1 MRSTLERVRQL
12 EERLGGMELPSTA
25 AAAAT
30 PLGALLDALLPD
42 EELFE
47 EQRAASAPSA
57 CSAAAAAALSAAI
70 LNDPDG
76 EAAARAAAEADATPL
91 CLLNPVQWVQYALF
105 LERRVLGE
113 GVGSERRAAPA
124 TDGVWCDLLLSHR
137 AQIIK
142 SDEL

>member
-1 MRSTLERVRQL
+1 MQKHSPHFNGFTD
-12 EERLGGMELPSTA
+12 A
-25 AAAAT
+25 D
-30 PLGALLDALLPD
+30 LDALLPD

-105 LERRVLGE
+105 LEKLVLWGRV
-113 GVGSERRAAPA
+113 R
-124 TDGVWCDLLLSHR
+124 
-137 AQIIK
+137 
-142 SDEL
+142 